1 MAYVELVAHVQH
13 LVYSMQHHPLETFMG
28 LNGPLLQSMAAE
40 RHLTEQLL
48 SSCASAQGRIVKNGN
63 PAVAAEALAGK
74 PAARYKSKRLQRQQQ
89 QQRRQQQQQ
98 LRQKSLW
105 GPRGRRGGGPSLAST
120 ADSLGSVGAPVAT
133 LASDASAALDHA
145 VDGCDGGAIDAMPAA
160 DTLGGVGGYAPDDAE
175 HEVVSE
181 AEAALTGEAAGAAS
195 AVSPHEG
202 PLDDPGE
209 VEAPGQD
216 REASAS
222 ETSDETDS
230 SDEDDASGLLHDDA
244 LAAVLPRSASV
255 LAAPAAAASSDTA
268 AAAAD
273 AQATTSDTDAAAA
286 TAAAEQLHPAAA
298 EAADGTN
305 EMQQALLEAQ
315 RELFAMYKQRC
326 RPLAAAAEDVY
337 HPARGVMHV
346 AVGRAEAVVMICLPG
361 NQASAAMAHEVITRV
376 DPASEGVPMERYQ
389 SISVDVGLQDIV
401 AHFGGVEE
409 VSGHEVA

>member
-1 MAYVELVAHVQH
+1 
-13 LVYSMQHHPLETFMG
+13 
-28 LNGPLLQSMAAE
+28 
-40 RHLTEQLL
+40 
-48 SSCASAQGRIVKNGN
+48 
-63 PAVAAEALAGK
+63 
-74 PAARYKSKRLQRQQQ
+74 
-89 QQRRQQQQQ
+89 
-98 LRQKSLW
+98 
-105 GPRGRRGGGPSLAST
+105 
-120 ADSLGSVGAPVAT
+120 
-133 LASDASAALDHA
+133 
-145 VDGCDGGAIDAMPAA
+145 MPAA
-160 DTLGGVGGYAPDDAE
+160 DTLGVVGGYAPDDVD
-175 HEVVSE
+175 HEAVSE
-181 AEAALTGEAAGAAS
+181 AEAALAGEAAGAAS
-195 AVSPHEG
+195 AVSLHEG

-222 ETSDETDS
+222 DTSDETDS
-230 SDEDDASGLLHDDA
+230 SDEDDPTGLLHGDA

-255 LAAPAAAASSDTA
+255 LAAQAAATSSDTA

-286 TAAAEQLHPAAA
+286 TAAAGEQLHPAAA
-298 EAADGTN
+298 EAADSTN

-326 RPLAAAAEDVY
+326 RPLAAAAEDPY
-337 HPARGVMHV
+337 HPARCVMHV

-361 NQASAAMAHEVITRV
+361 HQASAAMAHEVITRV